1 MTRPGRRVLT
11 EAAHAAYLRMMA
23 GARAGEWDRLSVTA
37 RGEWLASTA
46 EALRV
51 AAGYG
56 AGLTSTWFA
65 SVWGLPLVSA
75 DGPTRGLVTLRARAV
90 DGTPVSVRLDAAG
103 FDAGDRARV
112 RVGYLKVGAGSLGW
126 SATTAQAEALLAV
139 LLPAVEATHP
149 TTGHGH
155 HLDHQGDDP
164 ADQADTGELAG
175 MVAALTAQA
184 GDAGTVLDDA
194 SVDQPAALLALEQL
208 ITAVHDATRA
218 LTRHTRPVP
227 AATTTATTAGTTAGP
242 ARDALPTNDSG
253 RAGAATTGRTR

>member
-1 MTRPGRRVLT
+1 VTRPGRRILT
-11 EAAHAAYLRMMA
+11 EAARSAYVRMMA

-56 AGLTSTWFA
+56 AGLTSGWFA
-65 SVWGLPLVSA
+65 SVWGLPQVSA
-75 DGPTRGLVTLRARAV
+75 DGPTRGLVTLRARAG
-90 DGTPVSVRLDAAG
+90 DGTPVSVRLDSAG
-103 FDAGDRARV
+103 FDAHGRARV

-126 SATTAQAEALLAV
+126 SATTAEAEALLAV

-155 HLDHQGDDP
+155 HLDHQDDDQ
-164 ADQADTGELAG
+164 ADQAEDRDGELAG
-175 MVAALTAQA
+175 VVAALTAQA
-184 GDAGTVLDDA
+184 DDAGTVLDGHD
-194 SVDQPAALLALEQL
+194 VGLPAALLALEQL
-208 ITAVHDATRA
+208 ITAVHDATRVLA
-218 LTRHTRPVP
+218 RHTGP
-227 AATTTATTAGTTAGP
+227 APAGTTPGV

>member
-1 MTRPGRRVLT
+1 VTRLGRRVLT
-11 EAAHAAYLRMMA
+11 EATRAAYLRMMA
-23 GARAGEWDRLSVTA
+23 GARAAEWDRLSVTA

-51 AAGYG
+51 AAGHG

-65 SVWGLPLVSA
+65 SVWGLPQVSA
-75 DGPTRGLVTLRARAV
+75 DGPTRGLVTLRARAS

-103 FDAGDRARV
+103 FDAGGRARV
-112 RVGYLKVGAGSLGW
+112 RVGYLKVGAGALGW

-149 TTGHGH
+149 TTGPH
-155 HLDHQGDDP
+155 HLDHQSD
-164 ADQADTGELAG
+164 DQADQVEAGELAG
-175 MVAALTAQA
+175 VVTALNAQS

-194 SVDQPAALLALEQL
+194 SVDLPAALLALEQL

-218 LTRHTRPVP
+218 LTRHAHPAS
-227 AATTTATTAGTTAGP
+227 AATTPATTPGP

-253 RAGAATTGRTR
+253 RASAATTGRTR

>member
-1 MTRPGRRVLT
+1 
-11 EAAHAAYLRMMA
+11 MMA
-23 GARAGEWDRLSVTA
+23 GARAGEWDGLSVTA

-51 AAGYG
+51 AAGHG

-65 SVWGLPLVSA
+65 SVWGLPQVSA
-75 DGPTRGLVTLRARAV
+75 DGPTRGLVTLRARAT

-103 FDAGDRARV
+103 FDAGGRARV
-112 RVGYLKVGAGSLGW
+112 RVGYLKVGAGALGW

-149 TTGHGH
+149 TTGPHHDDDHRDHG
-155 HLDHQGDDP
+155 
-164 ADQADTGELAG
+164 DQDGELAG
-175 MVAALTAQA
+175 VVTALNAQA

-194 SVDQPAALLALEQL
+194 SVDLPAALLALEQL

-218 LTRHTRPVP
+218 LTRHTHPAS
-227 AATTTATTAGTTAGP
+227 AATTPATTAGTTAGP
-242 ARDALPTNDSG
+242 ARDALPTNGSDG
-253 RAGAATTGRTR
+253 RPDAATTGRTR